1 MGLDLVSYQT
11 MSVFLGG
18 SCNPTMWRRKVAMPL
33 LESAGVAYYNP
44 QVDEWS
50 EDLLIK
56 EQQAKQ
62 EAAVLLFVI
71 DRDTRALMSML
82 EATEFV
88 VAGRQVVLAVNN
100 VEEGQH
106 IGEDPVGA
114 AELKDLN
121 RARRFVADIAQRYN
135 VPVHATVEEAVHAC
149 VAMIRQQENDRLAA
163 QRLKLRRTTSLPVR
177 RASLEA
183 VRLHGAA
190 MPSRSSIGS
199 A

>member
-1 MGLDLVSYQT
+1 MGSLDLVSYQT

-163 QRLKLRRTTSLPVR
+163 QRC
-177 RASLEA
+177 
-183 VRLHGAA
+183 A
-190 MPSRSSIGS
+190 MMTQRIIR
-199 A
+199 